1 MIFTNKFYIL
11 VSIGKHKQKKILKI
25 YKENCNEK
33 NKKLKKT
40 KKYDDV

>member
-33 NKKLKKT
+33 IRNEKKT
-40 KKYDDV
+40 KQYDDV